1 MICPAMLS
9 AGLMNWT
16 EAELITDAVL
26 GAHQLGVGA
35 VRDLESVIGP
45 GCSQRQV
52 GLTGDVVRD
61 IGLVRKVWAIRCCLL
76 NILHL

>member
-26 GAHQLGVGA
+26 GAHQLGIGA
-35 VRDLESVIGP
+35 VRDLEASSVRDAPNDMYILRAMWFAMFALYERCG
-45 GCSQRQV
+45 SF
-52 GLTGDVVRD
+52 DVVS
-61 IGLVRKVWAIRCCLL
+61 
-76 NILHL
+76 

>member
-26 GAHQLGVGA
+26 GAHQLGIGA

-45 GCSQRQV
+45 GCSRRHV
-52 GLTGDVVRD
+52 YLTGDVVRD
-61 IGLVRKVWAIRCCLL
+61 VCLVRKVWAIRCCLL